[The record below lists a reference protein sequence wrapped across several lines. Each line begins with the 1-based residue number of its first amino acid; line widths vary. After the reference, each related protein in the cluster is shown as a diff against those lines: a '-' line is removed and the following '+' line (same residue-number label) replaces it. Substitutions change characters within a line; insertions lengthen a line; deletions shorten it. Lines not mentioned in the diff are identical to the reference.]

1 MADAK
6 EKTAE
11 KTAEKEGTENPV
23 QEFFDKKGAESSSN
37 LAKGGSEATISLI
50 NKVNVEFTEDYG
62 HIKKG
67 HVQEV
72 SDAAF
77 EIYNNLKVVK
87 KV

>member
-6 EKTAE
+6 ENTV
-11 KTAEKEGTENPV
+11 EKEGVENPV
-23 QEFFDKKGAESSSN
+23 QEFFDKKGAESAKN

-50 NKVNVEFTEDYG
+50 NKVTVEFIEDHG
-62 HIKKG
+62 FIQKG

-72 SDAAF
+72 SDVAF
-77 EIYNNLKVVK
+77 EIYNSLKVVK